1 MFEINNTYNPYSTS
15 TAYNSSYTSGSY
27 QAHSAFHQKEGGY
40 RIGQNRIISS
50 AFEQPKLAEVVNL
63 NTMEIGA
70 ENVYSEQSGG
80 ANPHIRRVG
89 KDDHMNDPFYTPIGE
104 ALIPLALLAIGYVV
118 WRRVRRIVKE
128 GRKVI
133 G

>member
-50 AFEQPKLAEVVNL
+50 AFEQPKLAEIVNL

-70 ENVYSEQSGG
+70 DNVYSEQSGG

-89 KDDHMNDPFYTPIGE
+89 PGGHMPDPMHTPIGD
-104 ALIPLALLAIGYVV
+104 ALIPLVLLAIGYAV
-118 WRRVRRIVKE
+118 WRKVKKCAGIE
-128 GRKVI
+128 
-133 G
+133 